1 MMDIY
6 VVRGNEQANE
16 EDKLSEEELIAQLT
30 WVACFPSFVDT
41 QAAQTVC

>member
-30 WVACFPSFVDT
+30 
-41 QAAQTVC
+41 